1 MLVKPNAGQPA
12 RIRVIGV
19 GGGGG
24 NAVSSMVAD
33 GGVKGVEFIA
43 VNTDAQALLHNKAEV
58 KIQIG
63 ETYTKGL
70 GSGGNPDVGKAA
82 AEESREKLKEEL
94 SGSDMVFI
102 TAGEGGGTGTGAA
115 PVIAEISRELGILTV
130 GVVTR
135 PFEFEGSRRKHNA
148 EGGISSLADKVDS
161 LIIVPNQR
169 VLQSVEKNTSMM
181 EAFKKVD
188 SVLYQGVK
196 GIAELITLP
205 GIVNVDFNDVKTVMK
220 DSGTAL
226 MGIGVGK
233 GENRA
238 VDAFKQAISSPLLD
252 LTIDGARGVL
262 INVIGGND
270 MSIMEITDAV
280 TIVNKAV
287 DPEADIIWGAA
298 IDESLKDEIRVTVIA
313 TRFDESVQ
321 RIRQLRLQRE
331 QEKQDQLTPSIQSQG
346 TNDVKDEAV
355 ESQSE
360 VENTLSEPKEFTTKK
375 NVEDEYEDEYD
386 KPAFL
391 RRSKR

>member
-1 MLVKPNAGQPA
+1 MLIKPSAGQPA
-12 RIRVIGV
+12 KIKVIGV

-33 GGVKGVEFIA
+33 GGIRGVEFIA
-43 VNTDAQALLHNKAEV
+43 VNTDSQALLHNRAEI

-94 SGSDMVFI
+94 MGSDMVFI

-135 PFEFEGSRRKHNA
+135 PFDFEGSRRKSNA
-148 EGGISSLADKVDS
+148 EMGLNSLTDKVDS
-161 LIIVPNQR
+161 LIIVPNQK

-205 GIVNVDFNDVKTVMK
+205 GIVNVDFNDVRTIMK

-226 MGIGVGK
+226 MGIGIGR
-233 GENRA
+233 GETRA
-238 VDAFKQAISSPLLD
+238 VDAFKQAIASPLLD

-262 INVIGGND
+262 INVVGGND
-270 MSIMEITDAV
+270 MSIMEINEAI

-321 RIRQLRLQRE
+321 RIRQLRIQRE
-331 QEKQDQLTPSIQSQG
+331 REKEELQQVTAPTQIVSQNGEIAQDQLM
-346 TNDVKDEAV
+346 V
-355 ESQSE
+355 EPAE
-360 VENTLSEPKEFTTKK
+360 VTEFTTKK
-375 NVEDEYEDEYD
+375 IGGEDEYEDELD